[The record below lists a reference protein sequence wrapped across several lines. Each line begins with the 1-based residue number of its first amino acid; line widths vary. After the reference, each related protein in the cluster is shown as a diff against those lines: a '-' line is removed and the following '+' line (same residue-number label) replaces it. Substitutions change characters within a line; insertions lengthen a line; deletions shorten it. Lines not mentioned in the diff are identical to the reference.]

1 MVLFSDALLIP
12 SAALVFPRS
21 VSHPK
26 NSSVP
31 IKLTELI

>member
-1 MVLFSDALLIP
+1 MVLFFDALLIP
-12 SAALVFPRS
+12 SAVLIFPRS